1 MRKEQ
6 AEIVT
11 FRHKALAAPS
21 SVKLRKQPPL
31 EVKNRPSMK
40 TISKISQF

>member
-11 FRHKALAAPS
+11 FRHKTLVAPS
-21 SVKLRKQPPL
+21 IVKLEKQPLVKQKTTPL
-31 EVKNRPSMK
+31 DVLN
-40 TISKISQF
+40 T